1 MVSSFN
7 SLVVFV
13 VYSWSLLAGE
23 RIRIKKNM
31 RCKNMVTEYNM
42 YSEWIKYNFDRIF
55 DPNYNKRLIQH
66 NPTGITLKE

>member
-1 MVSSFN
+1 
-7 SLVVFV
+7 
-13 VYSWSLLAGE
+13 
-23 RIRIKKNM
+23 
-31 RCKNMVTEYNM
+31 MVTEYNM